1 MKIFNETTLSFAQKC
16 ESMLKAIIANEIGFE
31 VKRSRFISGRYSFPI
46 HVVIMTSEREWGWFD
61 PHTYQI
67 ALNIKL
73 MYGAKDQVIK
83 DILRHEMAHY
93 LCHMLQVEG
102 EPAHGKSFQAVCRRY
117 GWGDEVQKASFNL
130 DHQDLSYELERKD
143 RLLNKVK
150 NLLKLAESDNPHEA
164 ELATLKAN
172 QLLLKHNLAHLDQ
185 SDWTLYSKTVM
196 QASRRNA
203 KMAAIYDI
211 LKHFLVGPVFIY
223 GQGQVQLEVSGSLEN
238 IELAEYVAGFLEQ
251 EFERL
256 WKAQTSLKGMKA
268 KNAFFLGIA
277 KGYDQKMVEQEF
289 SDNESRQLVVLK
301 NQLDDKI
308 RKAHRRLSSTSTGGG
323 QDQKAFQAGKASGQ
337 NLTVNQAVKN
347 KSQTFY
353 IKESSS

>member
-1 MKIFNETTLSFAQKC
+1 MKIFNDTTLSFAHKC
-16 ESMLKAIIANEIGFE
+16 ESMLKAIISHEVGLE
-31 VKRSRFISGRYSFPI
+31 VKRSRFVSGNYSFPI
-46 HVVIMTSEREWGWFD
+46 HVVIMTSDREWGWFD

-93 LCHMLQVEG
+93 ICHMLRVENEPPHG
-102 EPAHGKSFQAVCRRY
+102 ETFQSVCDQY
-117 GWGDEVQKASFNL
+117 GWGEQVKKASFNL
-130 DHQDLSYELERKD
+130 DHQELTYDLERKD

-172 QLLLKHNLAHLDQ
+172 QLLLKHNLSHLD
-185 SDWTLYSKTVM
+185 SSEWTLYSKTVM
-196 QASRRNA
+196 TSPRRNS

-238 IELAEYVAGFLEQ
+238 IELAEYVAGFLDD

-256 WKAQTSLKGMKA
+256 WKAQKNLKGLKA

-277 KGYDQKMVEQEF
+277 KGYEQKMVKQEF
-289 SDNESRQLVVLK
+289 SDQESKQLIVLRT
-301 NQLDDKI
+301 QLDEKI
-308 RKAHRRLSSTSTGGG
+308 RKAHRRLSSTSTGSS
-323 QDQKAFQAGKASGQ
+323 QDQKAFSAGQSSGQ
-337 NLTVNQAVKN
+337 NLTVNQVMKN
-347 KSQTFY
+347 KNQTY
-353 IKESSS
+353 YLKE